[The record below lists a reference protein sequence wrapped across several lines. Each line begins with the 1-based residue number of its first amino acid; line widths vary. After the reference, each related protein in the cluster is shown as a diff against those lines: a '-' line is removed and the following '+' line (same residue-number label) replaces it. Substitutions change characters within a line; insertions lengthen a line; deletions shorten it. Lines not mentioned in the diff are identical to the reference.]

1 MTSIQKDWTNN
12 IFAWEELIFF
22 FCTFILLLFNSV
34 GRRQRELE
42 SVAQVKLYWTNT
54 LCNTTL
60 LLILFPQVVT
70 NVYLE
75 VYSVRVRSCLVIGQP
90 QRPGEQQHQQAV
102 PSLSVALW
110 GQTDEVAQS
119 FITHPERDDTTQ
131 THIHDYDKHK
141 AVGISVAARNW
152 LSIRIIFIIEAAIS
166 WW

>member
-1 MTSIQKDWTNN
+1 M
-12 IFAWEELIFF
+12 
-22 FCTFILLLFNSV
+22 
-34 GRRQRELE
+34 GRTQRELE

-54 LCNTTL
+54 LSNTKL

-70 NVYLE
+70 IVYLE
-75 VYSVRVRSCLVIGQP
+75 VYSVCVCARSCLVIGQP
-90 QRPGEQQHQQAV
+90 QSPGEQQHQQAV

-131 THIHDYDKHK
+131 THIHDYDKPK
-141 AVGISVAARNW
+141 AVGISIATRNW
-152 LSIRIIFIIEAAIS
+152 LSIRIIFILEAAIS